1 MIPHHLA
8 HLAHHVA
15 HLAQDVARFAT
26 HVAHNLLYQ
35 LTAHAL
41 LLDLGKL
48 VPELVQ
54 VVEPCHQQL
63 QYLTYCNR
71 RS

>member
-41 LLDLGKL
+41 LLDLVHCRSMKCMNFRA
-48 VPELVQ
+48 VSS
-54 VVEPCHQQL
+54 VEASSQP
-63 QYLTYCNR
+63 
-71 RS
+71 